1 MGRKS
6 CDTCLDP
13 GKLQDL
19 KEYPNPKDP
28 EISVGKGL
36 WRCRPHGY

>member
-1 MGRKS
+1 MGGKS

-28 EISVGKGL
+28 ED
-36 WRCRPHGY
+36 

>member
-1 MGRKS
+1 MFILQYEYGTKRAIYRMGRKS
-6 CDTCLDP
+6 CDTYLNP

-28 EISVGKGL
+28 
-36 WRCRPHGY
+36 